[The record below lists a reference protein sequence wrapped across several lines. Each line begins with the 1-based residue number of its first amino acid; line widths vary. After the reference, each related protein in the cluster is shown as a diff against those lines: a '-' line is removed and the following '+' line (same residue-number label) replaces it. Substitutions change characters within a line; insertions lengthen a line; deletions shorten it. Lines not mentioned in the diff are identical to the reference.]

1 MERIALIGNDIFVYW
16 SPIIIALA
24 AVAAIAFYIALY
36 LNKDGNVSAMALSIS
51 LSVCIGIP
59 LSRFLHWYHRTDT
72 YESLQKAMTDFSG
85 GGFALYGVF
94 VACLVAA
101 CLLRLLRIS
110 RNLPRMLDCMAIA
123 GGIGVSIGR
132 LSCLFN
138 SANRGM
144 ILPETVGFPFASP
157 IANAVSGA
165 PENRLAT
172 FLIQSEIVGLIVL
185 GLVIYMILSRLRKK
199 EIPDGDLFL
208 IFMMIYGAS
217 QIICDSPRYDSLFLR
232 SNGFV
237 SIVQILGMVILVLP
251 IIFFSVRT
259 VMRTGFKGVY
269 VAAWVGMLLL
279 LGVTGVME
287 YAVQRRGYLA
297 PIVYSVM
304 AVCMIAVL
312 TVTLMIRK
320 KGQKETV

>member
-1 MERIALIGNDIFVYW
+1 MEKIALIGDDVFIYW

-36 LNKDGNVSAMALSIS
+36 LHKDGNVTAMALSIAM
-51 LSVCIGIP
+51 SVCAGIP
-59 LSRFLHWYHRTDT
+59 LARFLHWYHRTDT
-72 YESLQKAMTDFSG
+72 YESLQRAMTDYSG

-94 VACLVAA
+94 VACIAAA

-110 RNLPRMLDCMAIA
+110 RNLPRMLDCMAVS
-123 GGIGVSIGR
+123 GGIGVCLGR

-138 SANRGM
+138 SANRG
-144 ILPETVGFPFASP
+144 ILLPESVGFPFSSP
-157 IANAVSGA
+157 ILNAVSGA

-172 FLIQSEIVGLIVL
+172 FLIQSVVAGLIVL
-185 GLVIYMILSRLRKK
+185 GLLIFMVSSRIRKK
-199 EIPDGDLFL
+199 QIPDGDLFL
-208 IFMMIYGAS
+208 IFMMVYGAS
-217 QIICDSPRYDSLFLR
+217 QIICDSPRYDSLYLR

-251 IIFFSVRT
+251 VIFFSVRT
-259 VMRTGFKGVY
+259 VMRTGFKEGY
-269 VAAWVGMLLL
+269 VAAWVGMLLM

-304 AVCMIAVL
+304 AVCMILVL
-312 TVTLMIRK
+312 TLTLVIRH
-320 KGQKETV
+320 KGQKETG